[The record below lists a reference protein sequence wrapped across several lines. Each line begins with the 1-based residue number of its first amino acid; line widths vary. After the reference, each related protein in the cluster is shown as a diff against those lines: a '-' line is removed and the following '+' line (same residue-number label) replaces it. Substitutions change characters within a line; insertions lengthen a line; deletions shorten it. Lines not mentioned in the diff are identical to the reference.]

1 MDQEELKKK
10 IKQFGKKGKWIG
22 LGIIGAIVIA
32 VLIKGGM
39 YTVREQEQAV
49 IRHLE
54 FQKLL
59 RSQVCILKFH

>member
-1 MDQEELKKK
+1 MDNNWNINQEELKKN
-10 IKQFGKKGKWIG
+10 IKKFGKRGKWIG

-49 IRHLE
+49 ITTFGIPRAVT
-54 FQKLL
+54 QP
-59 RSQVCILKFH
+59 